1 MARTASPRTQSAPP
15 SDDSTSTAVARKN
28 GKDEFPK
35 LRDTLPGKT
44 AAGLWRHRALHGPI
58 SCPLIVRGAAQI
70 TYHATGGADL
80 AIVGIAAAAS
90 TAVFE
95 VHRKH
100 RARSGS
106 PLLNGHR
113 LWQAAVIGAT
123 SLYLGFGSAIN
134 PDKAGMWEFLG
145 ALTLPLG
152 AAWWLRGLMPTAPKT
167 LGPVMQDAPAAEA
180 EPALAECVEE
190 HPAADALRERWRERM
205 TTTGGALPRSALGT
219 VTPNPAIAGGG
230 LTAPIALN
238 TGSGALIHTAKEP
251 SVHIE
256 KILTT
261 VREALPDQR
270 IHPANV
276 FVEIDENG
284 IPRLSVFDT
293 NPLHDPVAFPGPDTP
308 GEFTTVIGRT
318 SRGHII
324 RRRAWIPNF
333 GGRHGVA
340 VGCTGAGKSEL
351 LAGILNGDAQIR
363 DTDGNPVFSDWL
375 LDPHK
380 GVSFPG
386 WTEKVPVFA
395 RSAIEM
401 RWAMTCAV
409 ADIDRRLGH
418 MAGSGKKLIKP
429 CPEWPMTR
437 ILLDEYSRALDNDR
451 DLTLLLGKA
460 ASRFPTLPEMLD
472 QTSREGRKTAYAI
485 MVGTVGLTKTDL
497 PELTTGLQDAITS
510 GDFYLL
516 RTAAAGFGTALSSG
530 RFGKL
535 PDSSGIEDE
544 FEDGTT
550 TAGLGY
556 YARGDAAGAQM
567 TRFCLIGEADL
578 AAARFVDT
586 QAARDYREGLA
597 EYEQQIAEAIA
608 AAGEGNAI
616 ITVTSP
622 RTTQA
627 TPAPGSAAEAPNGAQ
642 GERPAAGGV
651 AATRIRDYLAAT
663 GEPSTV
669 REIATALG
677 LPDNTVSMA
686 LTRGAEI
693 FTQIGKRGPWTVA
706 EYATDPDLETAGV

>member
-1 MARTASPRTQSAPP
+1 MSRKASPRTRSAAPNDESASLVP
-15 SDDSTSTAVARKN
+15 TRKKD
-28 GKDEFPK
+28 KDEVPQ

-44 AAGLWRHRALHGPI
+44 AIGLWRHRALHGPI
-58 SCPLIVRGAAQI
+58 SCPLIARGVAQV
-70 TYHATGGADL
+70 TYHASGGADL
-80 AIVGIAAAAS
+80 AIVSIGAAAGA
-90 TAVFE
+90 AIFE
-95 VHRKH
+95 VHRH
-100 RARSGS
+100 RRARTGS

-123 SLYLGFGSAIN
+123 SLYLGIGSAIN
-134 PDKAGMWEFLG
+134 PDKIGMWEFLG
-145 ALTLPLG
+145 GLAVPVG
-152 AAWWLRGLMPTAPKT
+152 AAWWLRGLMPTSPKT
-167 LGPVMQDAPAAEA
+167 PAPEAAADQTPAAEHV
-180 EPALAECVEE
+180 PADAGQIEE
-190 HPAADALRERWRERM
+190 HPAAGALRERWRERM
-205 TTTGGALPRSALGT
+205 TTTGGALPRSALGA
-219 VTPNPAIAGGG
+219 VTPNPAVAGGG
-230 LTAPIALN
+230 LTAPIMLN
-238 TGSGALIHTAKEP
+238 TGSGALIHAAKEP

-284 IPRLSVFDT
+284 TPRLSVFDT
-293 NPLHDPVAFPGPDTP
+293 NPLHDPVVFPGPDAP

-333 GGRHGVA
+333 GGRHGVG

-363 DTDGNPVFSDWL
+363 DADGNPVFSDWL

-409 ADIDRRLGH
+409 TDIDRRLDH
-418 MAGSGKKLIKP
+418 MATSGKKLIKP

-451 DLTLLLGKA
+451 ELTQMLGKSA
-460 ASRFPTLPEMLD
+460 GMFPTLPEMLD
-472 QTSREGRKTAYAI
+472 QTAREGRKTAYGLMI
-485 MVGTVGLTKTDL
+485 GTVGLTKTDL

-556 YARGDAAGAQM
+556 FARGDAAGAQM

-578 AAARFVDT
+578 ATARFVDT

-597 EYEQQIAEAIA
+597 EYERQIAEVIA
-608 AAGEGNAI
+608 AAGDGS
-616 ITVTSP
+616 VTIAVTP
-622 RTTQA
+622 QRTSQT
-627 TPAPGSAAEAPNGAQ
+627 APGPAMAAEPQ

-651 AATRIRDYLAAT
+651 AAARIRDYLAAT

-686 LTRGAEI
+686 LTRGTET
-693 FTQIGKRGPWTVA
+693 FTQVGKRGPWTVA
-706 EYATDPDLETAGV
+706 EYATSPDLNLERAGV

>member
-15 SDDSTSTAVARKN
+15 ADESASTAVARKKD
-28 GKDEFPK
+28 KDEAPK

-44 AAGLWRHRALHGPI
+44 AIALWRHRALHGPI
-58 SCPLIVRGAAQI
+58 SCPLIVRGTAQI
-70 TYHATGGADL
+70 AYHASGGADL
-80 AIVGIAAAAS
+80 AIVGVGAAVCA
-90 TAVFE
+90 AVFE

-113 LWQAAVIGAT
+113 LWQAAVIGAA
-123 SLYLGFGSAIN
+123 SLYLGIGSAIN
-134 PDKAGMWEFLG
+134 PDKVGMWAFLG
-145 ALTLPLG
+145 GLTLPLG
-152 AAWWLRGLMPTAPKT
+152 AAWWLRGLMPNSPKT
-167 LGPVMQDAPAAEA
+167 PEPAAEQA
-180 EPALAECVEE
+180 PASEPEPADAEQVEE
-190 HPAADALRERWRERM
+190 HPAAEALRERWRERM
-205 TTTGGALPRSALGT
+205 TTQGGALPRSALGT

-230 LTAPIALN
+230 LTTPIMLN
-238 TGSGALIHTAKEP
+238 TGDGAIIHTAKEP
-251 SVHIE
+251 SAHLE
-256 KILTT
+256 KILTA
-261 VREALPDQR
+261 VREALPDRR

-284 IPRLSVFDT
+284 APCLSVFDT
-293 NPLHDPVAFPGPDTP
+293 NPLHDPIAFPGPDAP
-308 GEFTTVIGRT
+308 GEYTTVIGRT
-318 SRGHII
+318 SRGRII

-351 LAGILNGDAQIR
+351 LAGILNGDGQIR
-363 DTDGNPVFSDWL
+363 DADGNPVFSDWL

-386 WTEKVPVFA
+386 WTEKVRVFA
-395 RSAIEM
+395 HSAIQM
-401 RWAMTCAV
+401 RWAMMCAI
-409 ADIDRRLGH
+409 ADVDRRLDH
-418 MAGSGKKLIKP
+418 MVDSGKKLIKP

-451 DLTLLLGKA
+451 ALTQMLGKSA
-460 ASRFPTLPEMLD
+460 GMFPTLPEMLD
-472 QTSREGRKTAYAI
+472 QVGREGRKTAYAL
-485 MVGTVGLTKTDL
+485 MLGSVGLTKTDL

-578 AAARFVDT
+578 AAAQFVDT

-597 EYEQQIAEAIA
+597 EYERQIAEAIA
-608 AAGEGNAI
+608 AAGEGSV
-616 ITVTSP
+616 ITVAAPSRAARPATAPTSE
-622 RTTQA
+622 
-627 TPAPGSAAEAPNGAQ
+627 AEAQ
-642 GERPAAGGV
+642 GERPAAAGV

-663 GEPSTV
+663 GEPATV
-669 REIATALG
+669 RDIATALK

-686 LTRGAEI
+686 LTRGTGI

-706 EYATDPDLETAGV
+706 EYATSPDLETAGV